1 MASTGV
7 FFERSKYMSKTFKQ
21 GNYNPVHGISM
32 KLSGCG
38 PCASASVLC
47 NLDGSIHLARPAPA
61 LLMYCKN
68 MVWKCLVTTS
78 RNIRAVQLG
87 SRPWQRCRV
96 FLVTGG
102 PSFSRLENPMVP
114 KTISGPVAA
123 ITCQQLI

>member
-1 MASTGV
+1 
-7 FFERSKYMSKTFKQ
+7 MSKTFKQ

-47 NLDGSIHLARPAPA
+47 NLDGSINPVKVANWLYDHGHF
-61 LLMYCKN
+61 YSSG
-68 MVWKCLVTTS
+68 TT
-78 RNIRAVQLG
+78 RAGITDVLQKHG
-87 SRPWQRCRV
+87 MEV

-102 PSFSRLENPMVP
+102 PSSSRLENPMVP